1 MLLIV
6 TGDRLRDLR
15 TRLGLSQEGL
25 ARLLGV
31 AFATINRW
39 ENEKGASGPR
49 GAVLVFLQALEEG
62 LRRDRQL
69 PTHLADW
76 STRGQPYLM
85 HRLFALAYGGAG
97 SMAARRTR

>member
-1 MLLIV
+1 MLPIV

-49 GAVLVFLQALEEG
+49 GAVLVVLQALEEG
-62 LRRDRQL
+62 LRHDRHL
-69 PTHLADW
+69 PKHLTEW
-76 STRGQPYLM
+76 SARGQPYLM
-85 HRLFALAYGGAG
+85 HRLFALAYGGGGA
-97 SMAARRTR
+97 SAARRTR

>member
-1 MLLIV
+1 MLSV
-6 TGDRLRDLR
+6 MTGDRLRELR

-49 GAVLVFLQALEEG
+49 GAVLVVLQALEVG
-62 LRRDRQL
+62 LRHDRHL

-76 STRGQPYLM
+76 GTRGQPYLM
-85 HRLFALAYGGAG
+85 HRLFALAYGGGGTTAV
-97 SMAARRTR
+97 RRTR